1 MDVKRE
7 GVARKKKI
15 RGAIIAGT
23 VFAGIAA
30 ISFALSRLEP
40 AAPSVNRAT
49 VWMDGV
55 KRGEMIRQVRGPGT
69 LEVLPEA
76 ITWVAARTRG
86 RVDRRVLLPGV
97 EVEPD
102 TIILELSN
110 PELDQELRDAEYQL
124 RAQKAELADLRVTVE
139 SQFLNQQSMAMTV
152 ASDYRQ
158 AQLQAEADT
167 RLHAENLIGEL
178 IVKRSQVRAEELA
191 TRNELEQQR
200 LEIATAS
207 VDAQLAAKRATVEQ
221 FRALYE
227 LRRSQ
232 KAALTVRAGI
242 SGVLQEVPVE
252 VGQEV
257 TPGAN
262 LARVAQPDKLKA
274 QLRIAE
280 TQAKDIEVGQKAII
294 DTRNGVID
302 GRVIR
307 IDPAVQEG
315 TVTVDVELIG
325 ALPKGA
331 RPDLSVDGTIE
342 LERLDDV
349 LYVGR
354 PAYGQAESTIGLF
367 KLLDDGET
375 AVRTQVRLG
384 RSSVNTIE
392 VIQGLNEGDQVI
404 LSDTSAWDAYN
415 RIRLN

>member
-1 MDVKRE
+1 M
-7 GVARKKKI
+7 
-15 RGAIIAGT
+15 AIIAIA
-23 VFAGIAA
+23 VVAGIAA
-30 ISFALSRLEP
+30 ISFGLSRLEP

-69 LEVLPEA
+69 LEVVPEA

-97 EVEPD
+97 VVEPD

-124 RAQKAELADLRVTVE
+124 RAQEAELADLRVTVE
-139 SQFLNQQSMAMTV
+139 SQLLNQKSMA
-152 ASDYRQ
+152 ASVVSEYNQ
-158 AQLQAEADT
+158 ARLQAEADT

-178 IVKRSQVRAEELA
+178 ILKRSQVRAEELA
-191 TRNELEQQR
+191 TRNEIEQQR
-200 LEIATAS
+200 LKIASAS
-207 VDAQLAAKRATVEQ
+207 VDAQLAAKRATVAQ
-221 FRALYE
+221 FRALYA

-280 TQAKDIEVGQKAII
+280 TQAKDIEVGQKAFI

-302 GRVIR
+302 GKVIR
-307 IDPAVQEG
+307 IDPAVQQG
-315 TVTVDVELIG
+315 TVTVDVELFG
-325 ALPKGA
+325 PLPKGA

-342 LERLDDV
+342 LERLADV

-367 KLLDDGET
+367 KLLEDGET

>member
-30 ISFALSRLEP
+30 ISFGLSRLEP

-139 SQFLNQQSMAMTV
+139 SQLLNQQSMATTV

-221 FRALYE
+221 FRALYD

>member
-30 ISFALSRLEP
+30 ISFGLSRLEP

-49 VWMDGV
+49 VWMDDV

-178 IVKRSQVRAEELA
+178 IVKRSRVRAEELA

-221 FRALYE
+221 FRALYD

-315 TVTVDVELIG
+315 TVTVDVGLIG

>member
-1 MDVKRE
+1 VDVQRE

-15 RGAIIAGT
+15 RRAIIAG
-23 VFAGIAA
+23 VVLAGIAG

-110 PELDQELRDAEYQL
+110 PELEQELRDAEYQL
-124 RAQKAELADLRVTVE
+124 RAQQAELADLRVTVE
-139 SQFLNQQSMAMTV
+139 SQLLNQQSMATTV

-167 RLHAENLIGEL
+167 RLHAEKLIGEL

-191 TRNELEQQR
+191 TRNAIEQQR
-200 LEIATAS
+200 LEIASAS

-221 FRALYE
+221 FRALYN

-294 DTRNGVID
+294 DTRNGIIK
-302 GRVIR
+302 GKVIR

-325 ALPKGA
+325 ELPKGA

-342 LERLDDV
+342 LERLNDV